1 MEGQGSSTSTLLGRP
16 AGDRSSFA
24 SVSSYEGPSS
34 VSTSYS
40 NLPPM
45 SVTISSPSHSF
56 GMSSSGSMSDM
67 SSPGH
72 LSPTMA
78 GFASDDSSWE
88 HNTML
93 STLSLSGGGDATVR
107 ASKPRAQS
115 AALSSIAGSRR
126 DSGAEVPGNY
136 APLPSPSKRRK
147 SDTADQRMEQVGL
160 GVNFG
165 ADGGAGD
172 GAWRHTRALRRTES
186 VPDNIPIDPAL
197 TGEPHRSPTPP
208 PGSLG
213 HGSGMQ
219 GGRPRPSA
227 DGNYFASTVVLALSQ
242 SQWSGEIHNRLGLE
256 RSDLDSM
263 GPGLAVAYDRWRMEQ
278 SMERVSLDSGVAA
291 SPPPSSPA
299 RPFATPSSRGGPGQ
313 DTSASPSTSS
323 NNSHQSMPSLTH
335 RPGSNPAMGVA
346 SAGRPP
352 ETPNS
357 KQNGGSGSSST
368 SPAHPTLQTPSS
380 NSQAVFPHHDINQTW
395 TAATARMYEVGWRDQ
410 YPSQPIPGQM
420 PTDGSNKPGMI
431 PPPPLHAPSNAP
443 MPALQSPVTMQPGV
457 FQTPTQAAPRTF
469 APQVHP
475 QPPHPQRGMPGAPMY
490 YGSPMGVPQ
499 GVNNNS
505 NVSLQHGDEM
515 LQLGQ

>member
-1 MEGQGSSTSTLLGRP
+1 MDAQHVAGSSTSTLLGRP
-16 AGDRSSFA
+16 PGDRSSFA

-93 STLSLSGGGDATVR
+93 STLTLSGGGDATVR

-126 DSGAEVPGNY
+126 DSGVEVHNY
-136 APLPSPSKRRK
+136 SSVQSPSKRRK
-147 SDTADQRMEQVGL
+147 SDTADQRVDQVGL

-165 ADGGAGD
+165 QEESGDG

-197 TGEPHRSPTPP
+197 TGESHRSPTSPP
-208 PGSLG
+208 PSMGN
-213 HGSGMQ
+213 
-219 GGRPRPSA
+219 GRPRPSN
-227 DGNYFASTVVLALSQ
+227 DGNYFASTVVMALSQ
-242 SQWSGEIHNRLGLE
+242 SQWAGEIHNRLGLE
-256 RSDLDSM
+256 RSDVDSM
-263 GPGLAVAYDRWRMEQ
+263 GPELAVAYDRWRLEQ
-278 SMERVSLDSGVAA
+278 NMGRVSLDSSAGRM
-291 SPPPSSPA
+291 SPPPSSPP
-299 RPFATPSSRGGPGQ
+299 RPFTTPSSRGVGY

-323 NNSHQSMPSLTH
+323 NNSHHSMPGLGH
-335 RPGSNPAMGVA
+335 RPGSNPTMGVA
-346 SAGRPP
+346 AGRPP
-352 ETPNS
+352 ETPQS
-357 KQNGGSGSSST
+357 KHQHGGSGSSST
-368 SPAHPTLQTPSS
+368 SPAHPTLQTPAS
-380 NSQAVFPHHDINQTW
+380 NSHMFPPPHDINQTW
-395 TAATARMYEVGWRDQ
+395 TAATARMYDVGWRDQ
-410 YPSQPIPGQM
+410 YPPPHTMPGQM
-420 PTDGSNKPGMI
+420 TVDGKPGLI

-443 MPALQSPVTMQPGV
+443 MPALHSPVTMQPGV
-457 FQTPTQAAPRTF
+457 FQQTPTQAAPRQF
-469 APQVHP
+469 VPNLHP
-475 QPPHPQRGMPGAPMY
+475 QPPQRGMPGAPMY
-490 YGSPMGVPQ
+490 YGPMSVHQGVPNQ
-499 GVNNNS
+499 NGP
-505 NVSLQHGDEM
+505 LQPGDEM